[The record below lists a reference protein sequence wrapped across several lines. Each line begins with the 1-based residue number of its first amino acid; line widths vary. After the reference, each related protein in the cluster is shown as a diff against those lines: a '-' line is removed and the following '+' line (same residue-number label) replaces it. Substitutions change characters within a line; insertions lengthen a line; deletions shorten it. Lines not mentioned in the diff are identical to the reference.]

1 VNYLNASLV
10 SRIMP
15 RLRERL
21 RQPGL
26 LSRFARGV
34 SLTFAIQMVGVFLA
48 YVTQVLLARW
58 MGAAEYGKYAYVF
71 SWTTLLAVLA
81 GLGLSITVLRY
92 IPEYMAQQQP
102 GLLRGMIRRS
112 RQLTLGAGIV
122 IALLGDAV
130 AAWIAPPEY
139 SAPLIIGVWMVPL
152 IALMTLNQGTSRA
165 LRRVAIAFTPPLV
178 MRPLLLAGG
187 VFLLF
192 VAGKEIDSRVVLG
205 VALVTL
211 LMVVLFQ
218 WLALR
223 KDVSSKVANAQPKYH
238 YREWSRVSGPILLS
252 AGFGTLTAQVGI
264 LMVGTV
270 NGPDAVGI
278 YSAAVKS
285 TLLMNLVIIAVNT
298 FASPMF
304 SSLRSEG
311 KHDELQRLLDVA
323 AHMMFWPSLVIAVVL
338 TAFSGIVLG
347 LFGEEFV
354 AGRAAM
360 AVLTLG
366 LLVSAAAGPVG
377 RLTDLTGYQRQS
389 MWVRGCGTLLTIL
402 LGVVL
407 IPLWGILGAA
417 IAATSGLTLTNIWLH
432 RLASRNLG
440 LTSSIL
446 FALFRLR
453 GTGA

>member
-1 VNYLNASLV
+1 
-10 SRIMP
+10 
-15 RLRERL
+15 
-21 RQPGL
+21 
-26 LSRFARGV
+26 
-34 SLTFAIQMVGVFLA
+34 
-48 YVTQVLLARW
+48 
-58 MGAAEYGKYAYVF
+58 
-71 SWTTLLAVLA
+71 
-81 GLGLSITVLRY
+81 
-92 IPEYMAQQQP
+92 
-102 GLLRGMIRRS
+102 
-112 RQLTLGAGIV
+112 
-122 IALLGDAV
+122 
-130 AAWIAPPEY
+130 
-139 SAPLIIGVWMVPL
+139 
-152 IALMTLNQGTSRA
+152 
-165 LRRVAIAFTPPLV
+165 
-178 MRPLLLAGG
+178 
-187 VFLLF
+187 
-192 VAGKEIDSRVVLG
+192 
-205 VALVTL
+205 
-211 LMVVLFQ
+211 
-218 WLALR
+218 
-223 KDVSSKVANAQPKYH
+223 
-238 YREWSRVSGPILLS
+238 
-252 AGFGTLTAQVGI
+252 
-264 LMVGTV
+264 
-270 NGPDAVGI
+270 
-278 YSAAVKS
+278 
-285 TLLMNLVIIAVNT
+285 VIIAVNT